1 MLDSSS
7 TALATLALTLVIHLV
22 STVWW
27 AASLTRRVD
36 YIERWITSNART
48 TERLASLEQRI
59 DNLAASL
66 QRIEGFLRDKSVH

>member
-1 MLDSSS
+1 MLDNSF
-7 TALATLALTLVIHLV
+7 TALAVTLVVHLI

-66 QRIEGFLRDKSVH
+66 QRIEGYLRDKSVH